1 MFIKVI
7 AGILVLLGMVNAKAG
22 QDNIVDAQKII
33 TAYTKTAVVNAC
45 HSVISDDCKRLRSF
59 FPEHI
64 NSAVVVISTR
74 IMKENVIA
82 PEIKLNQ
89 VAYKGGIYYIKNED
103 LVLTQENQEKLE
115 LTPNWISNEAAVIV
129 SNEIYLASTNEAF
142 DSLKKIKELGVAILN
157 CQSYDESDNT
167 QGTGLLVDFM
177 NISNKTIKYITATVI
192 GYDAVG
198 GAVLP
203 GFSKSVNVIL
213 KGVGPIEPNKH
224 VTYRKE
230 YAWFTDSVSTAEI
243 KTIKIEYMDGSTK
256 LIKKPQLAK
265 VDEKYSDLLSSEK

>member
-1 MFIKVI
+1 
-7 AGILVLLGMVNAKAG
+7 
-22 QDNIVDAQKII
+22 
-33 TAYTKTAVVNAC
+33 
-45 HSVISDDCKRLRSF
+45 
-59 FPEHI
+59 
-64 NSAVVVISTR
+64 
-74 IMKENVIA
+74 
-82 PEIKLNQ
+82 
-89 VAYKGGIYYIKNED
+89 
-103 LVLTQENQEKLE
+103 
-115 LTPNWISNEAAVIV
+115 
-129 SNEIYLASTNEAF
+129 
-142 DSLKKIKELGVAILN
+142 
-157 CQSYDESDNT
+157 
-167 QGTGLLVDFM
+167 M